1 MGDSPQEKTKVIRVS
16 PLTQYAIQMENGV
29 PTVPFFEAHAAAI
42 AANASDNEII
52 LHENDFTIWQPSN
65 PPQEVLGL
73 HLTPP

>member
-16 PLTQYAIQMENGV
+16 PLTQYTIQVENGV
-29 PTVPFFEAHAAAI
+29 PSVPFFEAHAAAI
-42 AANASDNEII
+42 AADASDNEII

>member
-1 MGDSPQEKTKVIRVS
+1 MGDSPQEKTKVIGVS
-16 PLTQYAIQMENGV
+16 PLTQYAIQINDNV

-42 AANASDNEII
+42 AAESTDSEII

-73 HLTPP
+73 LLTPP